1 MNVQEKESFL
11 PKLGLPFLMCQLEL
25 VHVPVCDFFV
35 CVCISLVCLVE
46 LVFICLYFYLYILEE
61 ESALT
66 KWEVPF
72 LLCQLEL
79 H

>member
-1 MNVQEKESFL
+1 
-11 PKLGLPFLMCQLEL
+11 MCQLEL

-46 LVFICLYFYLYILEE
+46 LVFLCLYLYLYILED